1 MTTLAARPT
10 TEDTAGAVKVDTGCG
25 RAAALRGQFP
35 PRPRN
40 TEWPATRQRRE
51 RVLARLATA
60 SFLTGGEH
68 TQRLQTTGLVTVL
81 DWLEQ
86 FPGHSWQ
93 QRWLVSG
100 ADDAASTGWKDS
112 VHAWVA
118 ATGCGSVD
126 PKRNRDTAAA
136 GMMILICGDVIR
148 PRLGWLLTPG
158 TPKNLAARM
167 AACRDP
173 GGWTALHTQ
182 ADRDPAG
189 PATKTTGLGRIAVIM
204 AAKGGLVGDIT
215 VGDCLE
221 LLDTVH
227 AIGGGKTTSAFFY
240 QLLHGVGVFPAAAP
254 PTVRA
259 LSSQGQLSVEQL
271 IDRYS
276 ITCRPVRDLLVDY
289 LRERQPTVDYVTL
302 QRLAGTLGKLF
313 WADLQRHHPGIASLR
328 LTPAVAAAWKQRIL
342 TKTITTSN
350 PGGGSVE
357 TTVARGSG
365 LNTLATVRAF
375 YLDIAQWAMHDP
387 ARWGPWAAPC
397 PIRAEEMSRKKEHR
411 HRKSRMDQRT
421 RDRLPVLPR
430 LIASVDAERTAVATL
445 LRAARDAPAGQMFSA
460 AGQTLRR
467 AVLARPGDAVKIW
480 AEDATTGARR
490 DLTTEEH
497 RAFWAWA
504 VVEVLRHTGC
514 RIEELTELSHH
525 SFVQYTLPST
535 GELIPLL
542 HVAPSKTDSE
552 RLLVIGPELADVL
565 SAIVCRVRGSD
576 GAVPLVAAYDYH
588 ERVWNQPMPL
598 LFQRH
603 YGGERRPL
611 TPPAIR
617 RLLDHALAKTGLVDA
632 SREPLRFL
640 PHDFRRIFIT
650 DAVLNGMPP
659 HIAQLVVG
667 HHDINTTMGYKAVY
681 PEEAINGHR
690 AFIARRRTLRPGE
703 EYRTPTEQE
712 WEEFLGHFERRKVAV
727 GTCGRAYATPCI
739 HEHACLRC
747 PLLRP
752 DPDQRGRLTDIRD
765 NLLARI
771 DEARREGWLGEVEGL
786 KISLAGAE
794 QKLGQLAELAT
805 RAVTVDLGMP
815 AIADLVGRA
824 ITTGSRSRPGDTS

>member
-1 MTTLAARPT
+1 MI
-10 TEDTAGAVKVDTGCG
+10 TAQPAT
-25 RAAALRGQFP
+25 AAAGPCTDVEIVTGPAPGTLMRQFP
-35 PRPRN
+35 PRPLVAD
-40 TEWPATRQRRE
+40 WAATRQRRE
-51 RVLARLATA
+51 RVLARLQTA
-60 SFLTGGEH
+60 PFLTGGEH
-68 TQRLQTTGLVTVL
+68 TQRLQHTGLVRVL

-86 FPGHSWQ
+86 FPGESWQ
-93 QRWLVSG
+93 DRWLASG
-100 ADDAASTGWKDS
+100 GDAVASTAWKDT
-112 VHAWVA
+112 VHEWLS
-118 ATGCGSVD
+118 ATGCGSAD
-126 PKRNRDTAAA
+126 PKRDRDAAAA
-136 GMMILICGDVIR
+136 GAMALICGDVIR
-148 PRLGWLLTPG
+148 PGLGWLLRPG

-167 AACRDP
+167 ATCRDP
-173 GGWTALHTQ
+173 HGWAALLARCEH
-182 ADRDPAG
+182 DPAG

-204 AAKGGLVGDIT
+204 AAKGGRVGDIT

-221 LLDTVH
+221 LLGAVQ
-227 AIGGGKTTSAFFY
+227 AIGGGKTTSVFFY
-240 QLLHGVGVFPAAAP
+240 QLLHGAGVFPTTAP

-259 LSSQGQLSVEQL
+259 LSSRGQLSVEQL
-271 IDRYS
+271 VDRYS

-289 LRERQPTVDYVTL
+289 LRERQATVDYVSL

-313 WADLQRHHPGIASLR
+313 WADLQRHHPGIASLH
-328 LTPAVAAAWKQRIL
+328 LPPAVAAGWKQRVL
-342 TKTITTSN
+342 TKTITTRT
-350 PGGGSVE
+350 PAGDTVE
-357 TTVARGSG
+357 TTVPRASG

-375 YLDIAQWAMHDP
+375 YLDIAQWAMQDP

-430 LIASVDAERTAVATL
+430 LIASVDTERTAAAAL
-445 LRAARDAPAGQMFSA
+445 LRAAQAAPPGQTFTA

-467 AVLARPGDAVKIW
+467 AMLARPADAVKTW
-480 AEDATTGARR
+480 AEAPTTGARR

-504 VVEVLRHTGC
+504 AVEVLRHTGI

-542 HVAPSKTDSE
+542 HIAPSKTDSE
-552 RLLVIGPELADVL
+552 RLLVISPELADVL
-565 SAIVCRVRGSD
+565 SAIVCRIRTCT

-588 ERVWNQPMPL
+588 ERVWNQSMPL

-611 TPPAIR
+611 TPSAIR
-617 RLLDHALAKTGLVDA
+617 RLLDHALAKTGLVDTTG
-632 SREPLRFL
+632 EPLRFL

-690 AFIARRRTLRPGE
+690 AFIARRRALRPGE

-739 HEHACLRC
+739 HEHVPLTEIVSGVLGSSRGQRIVTPRLVEAPAGRQRSLRVVAWSWC
-747 PLLRP
+747 HLGPSITVA
-752 DPDQRGRLTDIRD
+752 RG
-765 NLLARI
+765 
-771 DEARREGWLGEVEGL
+771 GL
-786 KISLAGAE
+786 
-794 QKLGQLAELAT
+794 
-805 RAVTVDLGMP
+805 D
-815 AIADLVGRA
+815 GRA
-824 ITTGSRSRPGDTS
+824 RHYGPGCREA